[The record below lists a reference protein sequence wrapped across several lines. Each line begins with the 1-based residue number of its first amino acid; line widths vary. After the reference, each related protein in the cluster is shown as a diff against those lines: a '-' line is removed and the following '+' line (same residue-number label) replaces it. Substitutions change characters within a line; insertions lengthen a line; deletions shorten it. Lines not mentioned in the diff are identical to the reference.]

1 MLFLFHYRKLG
12 NLVVEK
18 LLKRLLT
25 GPTKFGFIE
34 ERH

>member
-1 MLFLFHYRKLG
+1 MLFLFHYGKLG

-25 GPTKFGFIE
+25 GPTKFGFIKE
-34 ERH
+34 WR